1 MHILHVGELRGHRI
15 AVGKVVKAHGTTG
28 EIKVYPFSGQPQDFR
43 GYGQLLCSEPDQG
56 RESREYRVVE
66 SRSHG
71 NLAILRL
78 SGLNS
83 REEAEA
89 LKDWELSVAAGDL
102 PPLAPGSWYW
112 HDLEGVPVVS
122 DDGRE
127 LGVVSSLLTTGA
139 HDILVVTG
147 PGGEYLIPAIAGFVA
162 GFVDG
167 GRALLVTPPPG
178 LLEMN
183 N

>member
-1 MHILHVGELRGHRI
+1 MQILHVGVLRDGRI
-15 AVGKVVKAHGTTG
+15 VVGKVTRPHGIKG
-28 EIKVYPFSGQPQDFR
+28 EIKVFPFSGRAADFR
-43 GYGQLLCSEPDQG
+43 GYARLRLSEPDRG
-56 RESREYRVVE
+56 GSREYQVVA
-66 SRSHG
+66 SRGQG
-71 NLAILRL
+71 NLIILRL
-78 SGLNS
+78 AGLD
-83 REEAEA
+83 RAEEAEV
-89 LKDWELSVAAGDL
+89 LKGREVSVDVGDL
-102 PPLAPGSWYW
+102 PVLAPGSFYW
-112 HDLEGVPVVS
+112 HELEGMPVVS

-147 PGGEYLIPAIAGFVA
+147 PAGEYLIPALAGFVD